1 MLAFT
6 RRRRAPRT
14 VARGVPLRRFLT
26 ACLSLGALAVLAA
39 APPVPLPADLQAIKI
54 ATTGTLTPQYAL
66 LHLYS
71 QQGYKGY
78 ALIDGAGRI
87 AWHYRTRDYPF
98 GADRRKNG
106 NFVFMDKG
114 YGLVE
119 VDRAGQI
126 VHELK
131 QRDPEREMHHA
142 IVVTPR
148 DTVLYLAFDTED
160 HAGQRLKG
168 EAIWEWNPDTGEDV
182 KRWRSWDFMDPAL
195 DRSARTAGEWLH
207 GNSLH
212 VGPRGNVLLSLHYLN
227 QVISI
232 ASDWRSV
239 EWRLGGVRPTIVV
252 PADQQTSAQ
261 HTAAEI
267 APGRVLMFDN
277 RTDLQPP
284 YSRAVE
290 YAIDGGAAT
299 AVWQWRP
306 PDNNYASAVSSA
318 RRLANGNT
326 LVAFGME
333 KGRNGSSGP
342 TEAFEVTS
350 DGAVRWHLVVEG
362 VMTLFRVEPISSFEP

>member
-1 MLAFT
+1 MRRVLTAFLIVGAITALAA
-6 RRRRAPRT
+6 RAPE
-14 VARGVPLRRFLT
+14 L
-26 ACLSLGALAVLAA
+26 
-39 APPVPLPADLQAIKI
+39 PPDLQAITFT
-54 ATTGTLTPQYAL
+54 ATGTLTPRYAL
-66 LHLYS
+66 VHLFAEK
-71 QQGYKGY
+71 GYKGY
-78 ALIDGAGRI
+78 ALVDSAGRV
-87 AWHYRTRDYPF
+87 AWHYRTKDYPF

-114 YGLVE
+114 HGLVE
-119 VDRAGQI
+119 VDRAGTI
-126 VHELK
+126 VHDLK
-131 QRDPEREMHHA
+131 QRDPENEMHHA

-148 DTVLYLAFDTED
+148 DTVLYLAFDTQEF
-160 HAGQRLKG
+160 AGKRLKG

-212 VGPRGNVLLSLHYLN
+212 VGPGGHVLLSFHYIN

-232 ASDWRSV
+232 APDWKSIQ
-239 EWRLGGVRPTIVV
+239 WRLGGVRQTIAV

-267 APGRVLMFDN
+267 APNRILMFDN

-290 YAIDGGAAT
+290 YVIEGAA
-299 AVWQWRP
+299 AKQVWEWKP
-306 PDNNYASAVSSA
+306 PNLNYASAVSSA
-318 RRLANGNT
+318 RRLSNGNT
-326 LVAFGME
+326 LIAFGME

-342 TEAFEVTS
+342 TEAFEVTP
-350 DGAVRWHLVVEG
+350 DGAVKWHLLVEG
-362 VMTLFRVEPISSFEP
+362 VMTTFRVEPVNSFEP

>member
-1 MLAFT
+1 M
-6 RRRRAPRT
+6 
-14 VARGVPLRRFLT
+14 RRFLT
-26 ACLSLGALAVLAA
+26 AFLIVGAIAALAARA
-39 APPVPLPADLQAIKI
+39 PLPADLEAIKFT
-54 ATTGTLTPQYAL
+54 ATGTLTPQYAL
-66 LHLYS
+66 VHLFAEK
-71 QQGYKGY
+71 GFKGY
-78 ALIDGAGRI
+78 ALVDSAGRV
-87 AWHYRTRDYPF
+87 AWHYRTKDYPF
-98 GADRRKNG
+98 GADRRANG

-114 YGLVE
+114 HGLVE
-119 VDRAGQI
+119 IDRAGQV

-131 QRDPEREMHHA
+131 QRDAENEMHHA

-148 DTVLYLAFDTED
+148 DTVLYLAFDTQD
-160 HAGQRLKG
+160 FAGKRLKG

-182 KRWRSWDFMDPAL
+182 RRWRSWDFLDPAL

-212 VGPRGNVLLSLHYLN
+212 VGPGGNVLLSVHYLN

-232 ASDWRSV
+232 AADWQSIQ
-239 EWRLGGVRPTIVV
+239 WRLGGVRATIAV

-267 APGRVLMFDN
+267 SPNRILMFDN
-277 RTDLQPP
+277 RTALQPP

-290 YAIDGGAAT
+290 YVIDPPSPTGSGAAG
-299 AVWQWRP
+299 AGSARQVWEWKP
-306 PDNNYASAVSSA
+306 PNLNYASAVSSA

-342 TEAFEVTS
+342 TEAYEVTAE
-350 DGAVRWHLVVEG
+350 GAVRWHLVVEG
-362 VMTLFRVEPISSFEP
+362 VMTTFRVEPINSFEP

>member
-1 MLAFT
+1 M
-6 RRRRAPRT
+6 
-14 VARGVPLRRFLT
+14 RRFVAGCVLI
-26 ACLSLGALAVLAA
+26 LGALGGLAA
-39 APPVPLPADLQAIKI
+39 APDPIPNDLADIKI
-54 ATTGTLTPQYAL
+54 TATGKLSPAYAL
-66 LHLYS
+66 LHLFAEK
-71 QQGYKGY
+71 GFKGY
-78 ALIDGAGRI
+78 ALVDSAGRI
-87 AWHYRTRDYPF
+87 AWHYRTKDYPF
-98 GADRRKNG
+98 GADRRRNG

-119 VDRAGQI
+119 VDRTGRI

-131 QRDPEREMHHA
+131 QRDPENEMHHA

-148 DTVLYLAFDTED
+148 DTVLYLTFDTQD
-160 HAGQRLKG
+160 FTGKRLKG

-212 VGPRGNVLLSLHYLN
+212 VGPNGNVLLSFHYIN

-232 ASDWRSV
+232 APDWKFV
-239 EWRLGGVRPTIVV
+239 QWRLGGVRGTIAV

-261 HTAAEI
+261 HTAAEL
-267 APGRVLMFDN
+267 APNRILMFDN

-290 YAIDGGAAT
+290 YVIDGAA
-299 AVWQWRP
+299 ARQVWQWKAP
-306 PDNNYASAVSSA
+306 NDNYASAVSSA

-326 LVAFGME
+326 LIAFGMQ
-333 KGRNGSSGP
+333 KGRNGSTGP
-342 TEAFEVTS
+342 TEAYEVAP
-350 DGAVRWHLVVEG
+350 DGRIAWHLVVDG
-362 VMTLFRVEPISSFEP
+362 VMTMFRVEPISSFEP